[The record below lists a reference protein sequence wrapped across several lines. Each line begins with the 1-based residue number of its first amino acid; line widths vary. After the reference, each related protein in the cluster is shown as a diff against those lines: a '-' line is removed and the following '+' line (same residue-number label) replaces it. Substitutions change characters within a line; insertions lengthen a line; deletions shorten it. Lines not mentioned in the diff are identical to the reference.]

1 MIVRSALRLFPML
14 LQILSFLLN
23 IAAGFLSGA
32 CLLRLYMQWQRV
44 SFVNPLGQFV
54 LALTN
59 WMVLPLRK
67 WMSWRMAW
75 DMPSL
80 VVALLVQL
88 LHYVLLWLL
97 WIALD
102 AFAVGRIGPIWLPW
116 LASFGLARVAVSG
129 LMGLLIVYVVLSWVQ
144 VRSPVG
150 DVVVRL
156 AEPLLRPVRRVLP
169 LLGGV
174 DLSPMVVLIALQ
186 VLSMALEYWQLIV
199 LR

>member
-1 MIVRSALRLFPML
+1 MIACSAFRLFLML

-32 CLLRLYMQWQRV
+32 FLLRLYMQWQRV
-44 SFVNPLGQFV
+44 SFFNPLGQFV

-67 WMSWRMAW
+67 WMPWRMAW

-97 WIALD
+97 WTALGV
-102 AFAVGRIGPIWLPW
+102 FTFGRIGLVWLPW
-116 LASFGLARVAVSG
+116 LALFGLARVAVSG
-129 LMGLLIVYVVLSWVQ
+129 LMCVLFVYVVLSWVQ
-144 VRSPVG
+144 ARSPIG
-150 DVVVRL
+150 DVIARL
-156 AEPLLRPVRRVLP
+156 AEPLLRPVRRMLP

-174 DLSPMVVLIALQ
+174 DLSPMVVLVVLQ
-186 VLSMALEYWQLIV
+186 VLSMALEYWQLVV